1 MLTTEQTK
9 GQTVFQ
15 HGQSVQYHFFSLL
28 DHLKNDSDLPG
39 WRLPAW
45 ISTHSKHIL
54 SNLHSDETIA
64 AYTLYHDCGKPLCR
78 IVDSEGKAHFPDHA
92 EVSRRTYLAA
102 TGDTVVANLIGWDMV
117 IHTATAEEIAMRLQS
132 VWTPKDAVTL
142 LLASLSEVH
151 SNARMFGGIESVSFK
166 SKWKT
171 IEKRG
176 KQICKVLFS

>member
-28 DHLKNDSDLPG
+28 DHLKNGSDLPG

-78 IVDSEGKAHFPDHA
+78 IVDAEGKAHFPDHA

-102 TGDTVVANLIGWDMV
+102 TGDTVVANLIGWDMCV
-117 IHTATAEEIAMRLQS
+117 HSDDAATIQFRCENT
-132 VWTPKDAVTL
+132 WTVQDAITL
-142 LLASLSEVH
+142 LLAALAEVH
-151 SNARMFGGIESVSFK
+151 SNAKMFGGVDSTSFK
-166 SKWKT
+166 IKWKT

-176 KQICKVLFS
+176 KQICKHFFK